1 MTLFVYPP
9 QSTVNRVLPKN
20 KVYANAT
27 VPAKLRAAFVSG
39 LHQITWRAK
48 LAPETIRLA
57 ATSDVPEIQVF
68 ELALKGPDFNEDIA
82 RAIDGAIPFP
92 IVFELT
98 FDNKIRTLAAWKRPI
113 ATAPT
118 KWATG
123 DYLGTPWRQAD
134 APREALPVALDMGG
148 LYEKIL
154 RALSPQPARRG
165 ETLAE
170 HMERLG
176 RIRDLEAES
185 GKLER
190 KLAQEKQFNRKIEIN
205 EKIRTLRNE
214 IASLSESTSPT
225 KAADGRAE

>member
-9 QSTVNRVLPKN
+9 QAAVNRVLPKN

-27 VPAKLRAAFVSG
+27 IPAKLRAAFVSD
-39 LHQITWRAK
+39 LQQITWRAK

-82 RAIDGAIPFP
+82 RTIDGAIPFP

-98 FDNKIRTLAAWKRPI
+98 FENKIRTLAAWKRPI
-113 ATAPT
+113 ATSPT
-118 KWATG
+118 KWVTG
-123 DYLGTPWRQAD
+123 DYLGTPWRQVD
-134 APREALPVALDMGG
+134 APREALPVALDMGS
-148 LYEKIL
+148 LYEQIL
-154 RALSPQPARRG
+154 RALSPHPARRG

-176 RIRDLEAES
+176 RIRALEAES
-185 GKLER
+185 EKLER
-190 KLAQEKQFNRKIEIN
+190 KLDQERQFNRKVEIN
-205 EKIRTLRNE
+205 ARLRVIRSDIE
-214 IASLSESTSPT
+214 ALSTQE
-225 KAADGRAE
+225 DVRG

>member
-9 QSTVNRVLPKN
+9 QAAVNRVLPKN
-20 KVYANAT
+20 KVYANVT
-27 VPAKLRAAFVSG
+27 IPAKLRAAFVSD

-82 RAIDGAIPFP
+82 RTIDGAIPFP

-98 FDNKIRTLAAWKRPI
+98 FEGKIRTLAAWKRPI

-134 APREALPVALDMGG
+134 APREALPVALDMGS
-148 LYEKIL
+148 LYEQIL

-176 RIRDLEAES
+176 RIRALEAES
-185 GKLER
+185 EKLER
-190 KLAQEKQFNRKIEIN
+190 KLDQERQFNRKVEIN
-205 EKIRTLRNE
+205 ARLRAVRSDIE
-214 IASLSESTSPT
+214 ALSTQE
-225 KAADGRAE
+225 DVRG

>member
-9 QSTVNRVLPKN
+9 QAAVNRVLPKN

-27 VPAKLRAAFVSG
+27 IPARLRAAFVSD

-82 RAIDGAIPFP
+82 RTIDGAIPFP

-98 FDNKIRTLAAWKRPI
+98 FEGKVRALAAWKRPM

-118 KWATG
+118 KWVTG
-123 DYLGTPWRQAD
+123 DYLGSPWRQAD
-134 APREALPVALDMGG
+134 APREALPVALDLGG
-148 LYEKIL
+148 LYEQIL
-154 RALSPQPARRG
+154 RAVSPHPARRG
-165 ETLAE
+165 EALAD

-176 RIRDLEAES
+176 RIRALEVEAE
-185 GKLER
+185 KLER
-190 KLAQEKQFNRKIEIN
+190 KLAQEKQFNRKVEIN
-205 EKIRTLRNE
+205 ARLRAIRSDIE
-214 IASLSESTSPT
+214 ALSPQE
-225 KAADGRAE
+225 DVRG

>member
-9 QSTVNRVLPKN
+9 QAAVNRVLPKN

-27 VPAKLRAAFVSG
+27 IPAKLRAAFVSD

-57 ATSDVPEIQVF
+57 ATSEVPEIQVF

-82 RAIDGAIPFP
+82 RTIDGAIPFP

-98 FDNKIRTLAAWKRPI
+98 FESKIRTLAAWKRPI

-123 DYLGTPWRQAD
+123 DYLGSPWRQAD
-134 APREALPVALDMGG
+134 APREALPVALDMGS
-148 LYEKIL
+148 LYEQIL

-165 ETLAE
+165 EPLAE

-176 RIRDLEAES
+176 RIRALEAES
-185 GKLER
+185 EKLER
-190 KLAQEKQFNRKIEIN
+190 KLDQERQFNRKVEIN
-205 EKIRTLRNE
+205 ERIRRLRSDISALVEGTVE
-214 IASLSESTSPT
+214 I
-225 KAADGRAE
+225 

>member
-9 QSTVNRVLPKN
+9 QAAVNRVLPKN

-27 VPAKLRAAFVSG
+27 IPAKLRAAFVSD

-82 RAIDGAIPFP
+82 RTIDAAIPFP

-98 FDNKIRTLAAWKRPI
+98 FESKIRTLAAWKRPI

-134 APREALPVALDMGG
+134 APREALPVALDMGS
-148 LYEKIL
+148 LYEQIL
-154 RALSPQPARRG
+154 RVLSPQPARRG

-176 RIRDLEAES
+176 RIRALEAEAE
-185 GKLER
+185 KLER
-190 KLAQEKQFNRKIEIN
+190 KLDQERQFNRKVEIN
-205 EKIRTLRNE
+205 ARLRAVRSDIE
-214 IASLSESTSPT
+214 ALSTQE
-225 KAADGRAE
+225 DVRG